1 MFGCLKIGLLLFSY
15 FFSPNSSKL
24 KNNFI
29 CLLHTASIRFK
40 DLPVT
45 VEFFLKEMAFLK
57 INFCGFIFEKLNIKI
72 GVQIM
77 CVSHVD

>member
-1 MFGCLKIGLLLFSY
+1 MFS
-15 FFSPNSSKL
+15 SNSSKS
-24 KNNFI
+24 KSNFI
-29 CLLHTASIRFK
+29 YLLHTTSIRFK

-45 VEFFLKEMAFLK
+45 VEFFLKELALLK

-77 CVSHVD
+77 CVSQVEWDAKILN